1 MTKLVQLER
10 RSRAD
15 VGYESE
21 IERGMD
27 FSAVFA
33 ETIGQNPDFA
43 LEVPEWEDPPADL
56 REAAWRALHEVADPE
71 FPISLPDLGL
81 VYEVEAVDTT
91 VRVTITFT
99 ASACPCVEFIKWDI
113 RERLLEEPGIEEV
126 VIEVTWDPPW
136 TTSRIT
142 ERGRQALRK
151 AGVSI

>member
-1 MTKLVQLER
+1 MTKLVQLTR
-10 RSRAD
+10 RTNAD
-15 VGYESE
+15 SGYQSD
-21 IERGMD
+21 IEKGMD

-33 ETIGQNPDFA
+33 ETIGRNPDFE
-43 LEVPEWEDPPADL
+43 LEIPEWSGPPADL

-81 VYEVEAVDTT
+81 VYEVEAVGSV
-91 VRVTITFT
+91 VRVTISFT

-113 RERLLEEPGIEEV
+113 RERLLEEAGIEEV
-126 VIEVTWDPPW
+126 IIEVTWDPPW

-142 ERGRQALRK
+142 ERGRHALRR

>member
-1 MTKLVQLER
+1 VTKLVQLTR
-10 RSRAD
+10 RPSAD
-15 VGYESE
+15 PGYESE

-33 ETIGQNPDFA
+33 ETIGQNPDFQ
-43 LEVPEWEDPPADL
+43 LEVPEWEGPPKDV

-81 VYEVEAVDTT
+81 VYDVEAAGST
-91 VRVTITFT
+91 VRVTISFT

-113 RERLLEEPGIEEV
+113 RERLLEEPGIDEV
-126 VIEVTWDPPW
+126 LIEVTWDPPW

-142 ERGRQALRK
+142 ERGRNALRR

>member
-1 MTKLVQLER
+1 MTKLVQLTR
-10 RSRAD
+10 RPGAD
-15 VGYESE
+15 AGYESD
-21 IERGMD
+21 IERDMD

-33 ETIGQNPDFA
+33 ETIGRNPDFQ
-43 LEVPEWEDPPADL
+43 LEIPAWDGPPQDV

-81 VYEVEAVDTT
+81 VYDVEAAGST
-91 VRVTITFT
+91 VRVTISFT

-142 ERGRQALRK
+142 ERGRDALRR

>member
-1 MTKLVQLER
+1 MTKLVQLAR
-10 RSRAD
+10 RSNAD
-15 VGYESE
+15 PGYESE

-33 ETIGQNPDFA
+33 ETIGRNPDFQ
-43 LEVPEWEDPPADL
+43 LEIPEWEGPPADT

-81 VYEVEAVDTT
+81 VYDVEAAGSS
-91 VRVTITFT
+91 VRVTISFT

-113 RERLLEEPGIEEV
+113 RERLLEEPGIDEV

-142 ERGRQALRK
+142 ERGREALRR

>member
-43 LEVPEWEDPPADL
+43 LEVPEWEGPPADL